1 MARELL
7 YRKLAEKWIRAIS
20 TGVHPVGTLLPSEQ
34 ELMKIEGVSRHTV
47 RAALKILEQYGLIKR
62 TPHVGTTVISRG
74 ALLSFNRQLSTLSD
88 LDRLAERNPRKL
100 LDIREAVLERP
111 LSDELGRP
119 AGDVCI
125 RFSMIRTGSADGA
138 PPIAWTTEYV
148 RRDWIELIRAAKDF
162 PHLLM
167 IELIERLFRKHCMEV
182 RQVIEAR
189 ALPEEGARH
198 LNAATGSPAL
208 RIVRNYV
215 DESGEILL
223 STVSYHPGDRYAFN
237 LNARVPEHKRNERLD
252 ETLFDR
258 LRNGS

>member
-1 MARELL
+1 MPSTAIDSQIHGFLFSTDEMREIFSD
-7 YRKLAEKWIRAIS
+7 RSWAQKW
-20 TGVHPVGTLLPSEQ
+20 PS
-34 ELMKIEGVSRHTV
+34 
-47 RAALKILEQYGLIKR
+47 
-62 TPHVGTTVISRG
+62 P
-74 ALLSFNRQLSTLSD
+74 
-88 LDRLAERNPRKL
+88 PRK
-100 LDIREAVLERP
+100 P
-111 LSDELGRP
+111 NS
-119 AGDVCI
+119 
-125 RFSMIRTGSADGA
+125 GS
-138 PPIAWTTEYV
+138 
-148 RRDWIELIRAAKDF
+148 F

-167 IELIERLFRKHCMEV
+167 IELIERLFRKHCTEV

-258 LRNGS
+258 LRNES

>member
-1 MARELL
+1 MTT
-7 YRKLAEKWIRAIS
+7 LALCA
-20 TGVHPVGTLLPSEQ
+20 GTLGRINHEIFSLQ
-34 ELMKIEGVSRHTV
+34 HTE
-47 RAALKILEQYGLIKR
+47 ILELEEPFFMGKVGSS
-62 TPHVGTTVISRG
+62 TMPHK
-74 ALLSFNRQLSTLSD
+74 
-88 LDRLAERNPRKL
+88 RNP
-100 LDIREAVLERP
+100 AVLERP

-167 IELIERLFRKHCMEV
+167 IELIERLFRKHYTEV

>member
-1 MARELL
+1 MTRELL

-47 RAALKILEQYGLIKR
+47 RADLKILEQYGLIKR

-125 RFSMIRTGSADGA
+125 HFSMIRTGSADGA

-167 IELIERLFRKHCMEV
+167 IELIERLFRKRCTEV

-198 LNAATGSPAL
+198 LNATTGSPAL

-237 LNARVPEHKRNERLD
+237 LNARVPDRKRNERLD
-252 ETLFDR
+252 EMLFDR

>member
-1 MARELL
+1 M
-7 YRKLAEKWIRAIS
+7 
-20 TGVHPVGTLLPSEQ
+20 
-34 ELMKIEGVSRHTV
+34 
-47 RAALKILEQYGLIKR
+47 
-62 TPHVGTTVISRG
+62 
-74 ALLSFNRQLSTLSD
+74 
-88 LDRLAERNPRKL
+88 
-100 LDIREAVLERP
+100 LERP

-167 IELIERLFRKHCMEV
+167 IELIERLFRKHCTEV

-223 STVSYHPGDRYAFN
+223 STVSCHPGDRYAFN

>member
-1 MARELL
+1 MPSTAIDSQIHGFLFSTDEMREIFSD
-7 YRKLAEKWIRAIS
+7 RSWAQKWLD
-20 TGVHPVGTLLPSEQ
+20 TE
-34 ELMKIEGVSRHTV
+34 
-47 RAALKILEQYGLIKR
+47 AALAAAQ
-62 TPHVGTTVISRG
+62 
-74 ALLSFNRQLSTLSD
+74 
-88 LDRLAERNPRKL
+88 AELGIIPQEKADIIVKHADADL

-167 IELIERLFRKHCMEV
+167 IELIERLFRKHCTEV
-182 RQVIEAR
+182 RQVIEAK

>member
-1 MARELL
+1 MPSTAIDSQIHGFLFSTDEMREIFSD
-7 YRKLAEKWIRAIS
+7 RSWAQKWLD
-20 TGVHPVGTLLPSEQ
+20 TE
-34 ELMKIEGVSRHTV
+34 
-47 RAALKILEQYGLIKR
+47 AALAAAQ
-62 TPHVGTTVISRG
+62 
-74 ALLSFNRQLSTLSD
+74 
-88 LDRLAERNPRKL
+88 AELGIIPQEKADIIVKHADADL

-119 AGDVCI
+119 AGDVCV

-167 IELIERLFRKHCMEV
+167 IELIERLFRKHCTEV
-182 RQVIEAR
+182 RQVIEAK

>member
-1 MARELL
+1 M
-7 YRKLAEKWIRAIS
+7 
-20 TGVHPVGTLLPSEQ
+20 
-34 ELMKIEGVSRHTV
+34 
-47 RAALKILEQYGLIKR
+47 
-62 TPHVGTTVISRG
+62 
-74 ALLSFNRQLSTLSD
+74 SFNRQLSTLSD

-111 LSDELGRP
+111 LSDELHRP

-125 RFSMIRTGSADGA
+125 RFSMIRKVSADGA

-167 IELIERLFRKHCMEV
+167 IELIERLFRKRCTEV
-182 RQVIEAR
+182 RQAIEAR

-198 LNAATGSPAL
+198 LDAATGSPAL

-237 LNARVPEHKRNERLD
+237 LDTRVPEHKRNERLD

>member
-1 MARELL
+1 MPSTAIDSQIHGFLFSTDEMREIFSD
-7 YRKLAEKWIRAIS
+7 RSWAQKWLD
-20 TGVHPVGTLLPSEQ
+20 TE
-34 ELMKIEGVSRHTV
+34 
-47 RAALKILEQYGLIKR
+47 AALAAAQ
-62 TPHVGTTVISRG
+62 
-74 ALLSFNRQLSTLSD
+74 
-88 LDRLAERNPRKL
+88 AELGIIPQEKADIIVKHADADL

-167 IELIERLFRKHCMEV
+167 IELIERLFRKHCTEV
-182 RQVIEAR
+182 RQVIEAK

-198 LNAATGSPAL
+198 LNAATGWPAL

>member
-34 ELMKIEGVSRHTV
+34 ELMISRHTV

-125 RFSMIRTGSADGA
+125 RFSMIRTGSATA
-138 PPIAWTTEYV
+138 
-148 RRDWIELIRAAKDF
+148 RR
-162 PHLLM
+162 PSP
-167 IELIERLFRKHCMEV
+167 ERRNTC
-182 RQVIEAR
+182 
-189 ALPEEGARH
+189 G
-198 LNAATGSPAL
+198 ATGSNSSAPP
-208 RIVRNYV
+208 RTFPI
-215 DESGEILL
+215 S
-223 STVSYHPGDRYAFN
+223 S
-237 LNARVPEHKRNERLD
+237 
-252 ETLFDR
+252 
-258 LRNGS
+258 